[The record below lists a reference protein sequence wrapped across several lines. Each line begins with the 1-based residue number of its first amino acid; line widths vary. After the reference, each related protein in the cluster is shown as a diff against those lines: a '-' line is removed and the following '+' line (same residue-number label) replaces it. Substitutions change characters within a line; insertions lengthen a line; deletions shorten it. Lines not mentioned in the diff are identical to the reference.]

1 MRSRSNGFL
10 VTPTPPLDAVFPR
23 GADLGGA
30 WRVDSVEVEARRV
43 RVHAVHEGTGDV
55 VVFALE
61 GRAETGRP
69 GPFDVGPQRVSYQ
82 VTALPFERFRAAG
95 MSLGARLRQADDDPA
110 ALVARWISGDS
121 PRRLPVLR
129 DGDVPPDAPGDEH
142 GPVRS
147 LPSSP
152 WADRLRDLLVDRPR
166 AVVTLRD
173 ALAPEELPP
182 WPCALPWTRFE
193 VNNRT
198 FGPCCSDY
206 QTRPAPY
213 RPGQRLSE
221 LWNGP
226 ALRSFRRALTG
237 PSPYGPCRASC
248 PTLMGRAEDPG
259 AVRVFG
265 GDEAFVARELAMLED
280 LFEGR
285 EVMRGGPL
293 KVSFTTTTYC
303 NYDCLMCSY
312 GEVGTLADELPAGF
326 YDDLVTLAP
335 GMRLIEALGG
345 EPLASPVFREFLAG
359 FDFGRFPSLRV
370 ALITNG
376 SYLTPKELL
385 RYRRVPIDNLTI
397 SLNAA
402 SPELYLSVNRGLPWP
417 RLREHLDALHRLRRE
432 GEMRCSVTYSLVILR
447 ANLHELRAF
456 ADLARRDGARYRF
469 LLPHNDRNGQSIMAS
484 RTAME
489 TAREALDAL
498 VAEERARGDVQQVAL
513 LVGEAGVLADR
524 LAKGVVRLMPDGA
537 VAGRG

>member
-1 MRSRSNGFL
+1 MTLPS
-10 VTPTPPLDAVFPR
+10 LDAVFPR
-23 GADLGGA
+23 GADLGDA
-30 WRVDSVEVEARRV
+30 WRVDSAEADARRV
-43 RVHAVHEGTGDV
+43 CVRARHDPTGDA

-61 GRAETGRP
+61 GPAEAARP
-69 GPFDVGPQRVSYQ
+69 GPFDVGAQRVSYR
-82 VTALPFERFRAAG
+82 VTPLPFERFRAAG
-95 MSLGARLRQADDDPA
+95 LGLGARLRGAGDPR
-110 ALVARWISGDS
+110 ALVAHWIGPAA
-121 PRRLPVLR
+121 PRHLPLVR
-129 DGDVPPDAPGDEH
+129 DGEALPPGAPRE
-142 GPVRS
+142 PRAVAAT
-147 LPSSP
+147 P
-152 WADRLRDLLVDRPR
+152 WRDRLRERLVGRPH
-166 AVVTLRD
+166 AVVTLREV
-173 ALAPEELPP
+173 LAPDELPP
-182 WPCALPWTRFE
+182 WPCALPWTRLE

-213 RPGQRLSE
+213 RPGDLLSG

-226 ALRSFRRALTG
+226 ALRAFRRALTG
-237 PSPYGPCRASC
+237 AAPYGPCRASC

-265 GDEAFVARELAMLED
+265 GDEAFVAREVELLED

-285 EVMRGGPL
+285 EVMRAAPL

-312 GEVGTLADELPAGF
+312 GEVGTLADELPAAF
-326 YDDLVTLAP
+326 YDDLVSLAP
-335 GMRLIEALGG
+335 GMRLLEALGG

-402 SPELYLSVNRGLPWP
+402 SPASYLAVNRGLPWP
-417 RLREHLDALHRLRRE
+417 RLREHLDALHALRRA
-432 GEMRCSVTYSLVILR
+432 GELRCSVTYSLVILR
-447 ANLHELRAF
+447 ANLHELRDF
-456 ADLARRDGARYRF
+456 AALARRDGARYRF
-469 LLPHNDRNGQSIMAS
+469 LLPNNDRNGQSIMAS
-484 RTAME
+484 RDAME

-498 VAEERARGDVQQVAL
+498 VAEERARGDGQQVAL

-524 LAKGVVRLMPDGA
+524 LAKGIVRLMPDGA

>member
-1 MRSRSNGFL
+1 MSSRSNGFL
-10 VTPTPPLDAVFPR
+10 VSSPPPLDAVFPR

-30 WRVDSVEVEARRV
+30 WRVASVEIDPRRV
-43 RVHAVHEGTGDV
+43 KVCVVEGGTGDT

-61 GRAETGRP
+61 GRAETSRP
-69 GPFDVGPQRVSYQ
+69 GPFDVGAQRVSYQ
-82 VTALPFERFRAAG
+82 VTALPFDRFRAAG
-95 MSLGARLRQADDDPA
+95 MALGARLRAASDDPA
-110 ALVARWISGDS
+110 ALVERWISG
-121 PRRLPVLR
+121 PTARRLPVVR
-129 DGDVPPDAPGDEH
+129 DGDVPPEVPGDAR

-147 LPSSP
+147 LPATP
-152 WADRLRDLLVDRPR
+152 WAERLRERLVDRPR

-173 ALAPEELPP
+173 VLAPEELPP

-193 VNNRT
+193 VNHRT

-213 RPGQRLSE
+213 RAGQGLSE
-221 LWNGP
+221 LWNAS
-226 ALRSFRRALTG
+226 ALRAFRRALTG
-237 PSPYGPCRASC
+237 AAPYAPCRASC

-265 GDEAFVARELAMLED
+265 GDEAFVAREVAMLTE

-285 EVMRGGPL
+285 EVMQAGPL

-312 GEVGTLADELPAGF
+312 GEVGTLADELPAAF
-326 YDDLVTLAP
+326 YDDLMTLAP

-359 FDFGRFPSLRV
+359 FDFERFPSLRV

-385 RYRRVPIDNLTI
+385 RYRRVPLDNLTI

-402 SPELYLSVNRGLPWP
+402 SPETYLSVNRGLPWP

-432 GEMRCSVTYSLVILR
+432 GELRCSVTYSLVILR
-447 ANLHELRAF
+447 ENLHELRAF
-456 ADLARRDGARYRF
+456 AELARRDGVRYRF

-484 RTAME
+484 RDAMA

-498 VAEERARGDVQQVAL
+498 VAEERARGDTQQVAL

-524 LAKGVVRLMPDGA
+524 LAKGIVRLMPDGA